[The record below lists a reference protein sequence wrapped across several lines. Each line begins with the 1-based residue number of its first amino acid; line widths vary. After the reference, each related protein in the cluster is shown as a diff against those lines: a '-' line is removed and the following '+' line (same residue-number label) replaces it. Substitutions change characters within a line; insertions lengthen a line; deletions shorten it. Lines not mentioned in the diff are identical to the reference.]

1 MIIKR
6 YDSGLLLSNM
16 YVIVENE
23 HAIVI
28 DPCYDTS
35 ASEQFS
41 IDYLMLTHEHYDHIF
56 GVNKWKTRC
65 KAPLLCSDICAQR
78 IRNPRKNAAR
88 HFDVFCELQTMVD
101 HWELRYFNPDFA
113 CYADITFSGTMHLK
127 WQGHVFKLIHI
138 PGHSPGSTGVF
149 LDNNIFFS
157 GDSLLEGRDIELRF
171 PGGSKKLWE
180 ETGKKV
186 IESIPK
192 GTLICPGHF
201 KEFVLK

>member
-6 YDSGLLLSNM
+6 YDSGLLSSNM

-28 DPCYDTS
+28 DPCNDTS
-35 ASEQFS
+35 ASKQFS

-56 GVNKWKTRC
+56 GVNEWKTCC

-78 IRNPRKNAAR
+78 ISNPRKNAAR
-88 HFDVFCELQTMVD
+88 HFDAFCELQTMVD

-157 GDSLLEGRDIELRF
+157 GDSLLEGRNIELRF
-171 PGGSKKLWE
+171 PGGSKKQWE

-201 KEFVLK
+201 KEFVLE